1 MSTRYTKAPVP
12 STPEE
17 LPSYLQAELD
27 KLATVIS
34 NIADGHMDV
43 INVAPDKPREGDI
56 RYADGTNWNPG
67 HGKGL
72 YYYEYHSN
80 GSHWHHISHTN

>member
-34 NIADGHMDV
+34 NIADGHFDTS
-43 INVAPDKPREGDI
+43 NVAITKPRAGDM

-67 HGKGL
+67 AGEGL
-72 YYYEYHSN
+72 YIYLSN
-80 GSHWHHISHTN
+80 GAWSKL

>member
-27 KLATVIS
+27 KLSAVIG
-34 NIADGHMDV
+34 NLADGHIDV
-43 INVAPDKPREGDI
+43 SNVAPEKPRDGDI

-67 HGKGL
+67 HGKAL
-72 YYYEYHSN
+72 YYYD
-80 GSHWHHISHTN
+80 GVDAHWHKLNFAHS